1 MTTYNVTVN
10 LIFFSISQESN
21 AAPVGANAELD
32 VNATATPASAASV
45 SILYSYYYIDP
56 MFTQYDTVNND
67 KTKHNFFT
75 LS

>member
-1 MTTYNVTVN
+1 M
-10 LIFFSISQESN
+10 
-21 AAPVGANAELD
+21 GANAELD

-45 SILYSYYYIDP
+45 SILYNYYIDP

-75 LS
+75 LRKKDQCFQTQLNIHQNFG